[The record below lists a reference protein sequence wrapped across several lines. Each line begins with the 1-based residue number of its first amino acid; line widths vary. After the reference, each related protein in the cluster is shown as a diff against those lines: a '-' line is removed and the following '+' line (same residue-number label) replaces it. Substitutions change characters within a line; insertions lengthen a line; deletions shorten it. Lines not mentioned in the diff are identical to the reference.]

1 MNELWPRQYPA
12 TGHSRT
18 GHQLSVR
25 LCAVTLL
32 ALLGLVQSAC
42 SDDRPPPA
50 PAEANFEAPDLTQYD
65 STTADA
71 RDVFADGECE
81 AGTTQTCRIY
91 LPSHDGIQPCFVG
104 EQVCVDTHWGTCD
117 DAVLV
122 DANSGDAELEPAP

>member
-1 MNELWPRQYPA
+1 MNELCPRPPA
-12 TGHSRT
+12 AAGYSRT
-18 GHQLSVR
+18 GHPLCVR
-25 LCAVTLL
+25 FCAM
-32 ALLGLVQSAC
+32 ALLGLVASAC
-42 SDDRPPPA
+42 SSHDRPPPA
-50 PAEANFEAPDLTQYD
+50 PAEADFEAPDLTQYD

-104 EQVCVDTHWGTCD
+104 EQACVDTHWGPCD

-122 DANSGDAELEPAP
+122 DANSEDAQLDPAP